1 MKIRYIHII
10 LILFLLFPFAGELKA
25 QIQRISGEVYVDQ
38 SEEDVIA
45 NGMFQYNRYVVVYT
59 FTERSDAESALRKLQ
74 SSPNSAINT
83 YLGMVKPNEAGKFTV
98 DYYSIA
104 PVMLVWCSDRRYESK
119 VLEGGI
125 IRNGMRINLPAK
137 GAADKGV
144 EQEDM
149 TKKVH
154 ELQNVT
160 IEEKKIKTGTNIATS
175 EEEDGLIT
183 SQVMIEIPY
192 PDHIKRKNLRVVAQ
206 PMWYDRVDMIDEMSD
221 TVFSYGRVVFG
232 DSDEYLETQTR
243 LMDYDVMRD
252 TLYSYNEHA
261 KNHRYNRIVRKK
273 TKNSADEIV
282 EVEDTLI
289 SRISFTKDSIHIF
302 IIDTVSGIDPDGSHP
317 YPFGAIVA
325 VGDYNT
331 VIYKDSS
338 KRNNG
343 ERRSPLKFLDF
354 KFKEF
359 MPDPEDFREDQNEE
373 LQQVPGEL
381 HLNFEV
387 GKATII
393 PNDSTSIAQLED
405 LRKTFSSVSQ
415 NGGSILAV
423 TVHGMASPEG
433 NLAGNKDLARRR
445 AQYAINEIHRFT
457 NSRIDMEEP
466 EVAGWNKVADLL
478 AADGYASE
486 AEAVNEIVNKYPG
499 NIYAQYGQIKNLP
512 YYRELIYDI
521 YLPKLRT
528 VRYSYIFRKYDILSA
543 DELLKRFKENKGM
556 VRDRGSFF
564 ALFNEIT
571 DKKELEPIAKHALEV
586 TRNNY
591 SADSIYNK
599 GYWAYPACL
608 LACCY
613 IARDTADYN
622 LLMPFLDLKPIK
634 VWNDS
639 TQSYDLQISDP
650 EIKREGLNESGRG
663 KILNYVNFP
672 EFAANQ
678 LIMILNT
685 GGLSQYRN
693 IVPSLEAII
702 TGAIEKG
709 KAGMEYDTIMA
720 MSKCYRGGYKVGNI
734 SKTEAEA
741 AKVRNIAASTS
752 STNLVVVNLAADE
765 PYDTSDDNKYLA
777 IAADGIKNLPDNAES
792 DYLKSVTMLRLN
804 KREQAEQ
811 YLAESFMKDYK
822 MMAYANNDLDLM
834 PNPESAE
841 DSDYKVIYGA
851 MRLWKATM
859 DTISAGNDKH
869 AYTWYKK
876 SLEELN
882 KGKTANIEL
891 AKEHMYR
898 CFNLDNRYF
907 TILGVAIRNDDA
919 IRKKKDIVATLKE
932 FRKNYS
938 SAE

>member
-1 MKIRYIHII
+1 MNIRYAYII
-10 LILFLLFPFAGELKA
+10 LLFLFCPFISEIRA
-25 QIQRISGEVYVDQ
+25 QVQRITGEVYVEQ
-38 SEEDVIA
+38 SEEDVIE
-45 NGMFQYNRYVVVYT
+45 NGMFQYNRYIVVYT
-59 FTERSDAESALRKLQ
+59 FTQRSEAESALRKLQ
-74 SSPNSAINT
+74 SSPNSAINN
-83 YLGMVKPNEAGKFTV
+83 YLGMVKPNDKGEFTI
-98 DYYSIA
+98 DYYTIA
-104 PVMLVWCSDRRYESK
+104 PVMLVWCSDKRYDSK
-119 VLEGGI
+119 LLEGGI
-125 IRNGMRINLPAK
+125 IQNGIRINLSAK
-137 GAADKGV
+137 GGASKGV
-144 EQEDM
+144 EQSDM
-149 TKKVH
+149 TKTVQKL
-154 ELQNVT
+154 ENIDVT
-160 IEEKKIKTGTNIATS
+160 AKKQKGGTNIALS

-183 SQVMIEIPY
+183 SKVIIDLPY
-192 PDHIKRKNLRVVAQ
+192 PDNIKRTNLRVVAQ

-221 TVFSYGRVVFG
+221 TVFSYGRVVYG
-232 DSDEYLETQTR
+232 DCTEYMETQTR
-243 LMDYDVMRD
+243 LMDYDIMRD
-252 TLYSYNEHA
+252 TLYSYNEHS
-261 KNHRYNRIVRKK
+261 KTQRYKRNIKRNVE
-273 TKNSADEIV
+273 NESGAIV
-282 EVEDTLI
+282 EIDDTLI
-289 SRISFTKDSIHIF
+289 SNISFSDDSIHIF
-302 IIDTVSGIDPDGSHP
+302 IIDTVSGVDPDGSHP

-331 VIYKDSS
+331 ILYKDSS

-359 MPDPEDFREDQNEE
+359 MPNPDDFYEDQNEE

-381 HLNFEV
+381 RLNFEV

-393 PNDSTSIAQLED
+393 PNDSTSIAQLEA
-405 LRKTFSSVSQ
+405 LRNTFSSVSQ
-415 NGGSILAV
+415 GGGSILAV

-466 EVAGWNKVADLL
+466 EVAGWDKVAELL
-478 AADGYASE
+478 AVDGYASE
-486 AEAVNEIVNKYPG
+486 AEVVNDIVNKYPG

-512 YYRELIYDI
+512 YYRDLIYDI

-543 DELLKRFKENKGM
+543 DELLKRFKQDKEM

-564 ALFNEIT
+564 ALFSEVT
-571 DKKELEPIAKHALEV
+571 DKNELEPIAKHALKV

-591 SADSIYNK
+591 NEDSIYNK

-613 IARDTADYN
+613 IARDTADFD
-622 LLMPFLDLKPIK
+622 LLMPFLDLNPVA

-639 TQSYDLQISDP
+639 TKKYDYQVSDP
-650 EIKREGLNESGRG
+650 EIKRAGLDKDGRG

-678 LIMILNT
+678 LIMILNG
-685 GGLSQYRN
+685 GGLSQYRKL
-693 IVPSLEAII
+693 VPNLEAII
-702 TGAIEKG
+702 TGAIKKG
-709 KAGMEYDTIMA
+709 KAGPEYDTIIN

-734 SKTEAEA
+734 SLTEEEA

-752 STNLVVVNLAADE
+752 ATNLVVVNLAADE
-765 PYDTSDDNKYLA
+765 PYDTSDDAKYLA
-777 IAADGIKNLPDNAES
+777 IAEDGMKNLPDNAQS
-792 DYLKSVTMLRLN
+792 DYLKSVIMLRLN
-804 KREQAEQ
+804 QRDKAEQ
-811 YLAESFMKDYK
+811 FLAESFKKDYK

-851 MRLWKATM
+851 MAIWRSAM
-859 DTISAGNDKH
+859 DSLAVDDDKH

-876 SLEELN
+876 SLDELN
-882 KGKTANIEL
+882 KGKTTNIEL

-898 CFNLDNRYF
+898 CFNLDNRYL
-907 TILGVAIRNDDA
+907 TILGVAIRNDNT
-919 IRKKKDIVATLKE
+919 IRKKKDIVAILKE